1 MFLLIDPGDTSP
13 LDVCLESNRT
23 GRTLAHVPRL
33 PGCVVR
39 GDTPEEAAAAVP
51 GAIQQHLAWLAAHS
65 GCDFS
70 GRIRIR
76 AAGGVPGGAPTG
88 SGSRG
93 GLLPTDLI
101 PVEADELAEHLR
113 RIKYSRRDLLE
124 VMARI
129 PAELLAARPSPKQWT
144 IRETLQHV
152 AAAEQFYL
160 SRLFRLARFQP
171 QPTPL
176 DRLRTVRDAA
186 YRLLPNCDLRRANR
200 TVRKFSEPWTL
211 RKVLR
216 RFLDHEREH
225 LLCIEWRLHLVGLPF
240 APGWMTHRARNRELE
255 LAEAF
260 RFR

>member
-1 MFLLIDPGDTSP
+1 MFLLDDPRDTSP
-13 LDVCLESNRT
+13 LDVYLESNRA
-23 GRTLAHVPRL
+23 GRTLAHVSRL

-39 GDTPEEAAAAVP
+39 GETPEEAFAAVP
-51 GAIQQHLAWLAAHS
+51 EAIQQHLGWLAAHS
-65 GCDFS
+65 GRDFS
-70 GRIRIR
+70 RRVRIRT
-76 AAGGVPGGAPTG
+76 AGGVPGGAPTG

-101 PVEADELAEHLR
+101 PVEAEGLAEHLR
-113 RIKYSRRDLLE
+113 RIEYSRRDSLE
-124 VMARI
+124 VVARV
-129 PAELLAARPSPKQWT
+129 PAGLLTARPGPRQWT

-160 SRLFRLARFQP
+160 SRLFKLARFQP

-176 DRLRTVRDAA
+176 DRLRIVRDAA
-186 YRLLPNCDLRRANR
+186 YRLLAQCDLRRANR
-200 TVRKFSEPWTL
+200 TVRKLGETWTL

-225 LLCIEWRLHLVGLPF
+225 VLCIEWRLHLAGLPF
-240 APGWMTHRARNRELE
+240 APGWMTRRARKRELG

>member
-1 MFLLIDPGDTSP
+1 MFLLDDPRDTSP
-13 LDVCLESNRT
+13 LDVYLESNRA

-39 GDTPEEAAAAVP
+39 GEIPQEAAAAVAE
-51 GAIQQHLAWLAAHS
+51 AIQQHLAWLAAHS
-65 GCDFS
+65 GRDFS
-70 GRIRIR
+70 RKVRIRV
-76 AAGGVPGGAPTG
+76 AGGVPGGAPTG
-88 SGSRG
+88 TGSRG
-93 GLLPTDLI
+93 GLLPTDVI

-113 RIKYSRRDLLE
+113 RIEYSRRDLLE
-124 VMARI
+124 VIARI
-129 PAELLAARPSPKQWT
+129 PAELLGARPGPKHWT
-144 IRETLQHV
+144 LRETLQHV

-160 SRLFRLARFQP
+160 SRLFKLARFQP

-176 DRLRTVRDAA
+176 DRLRIVRDAA
-186 YRLLPNCDLRRANR
+186 YRLLAQCDLRRANR
-200 TVRKFSEPWTL
+200 TVRKFGEPWTL

-225 LLCIEWRLHLVGLPF
+225 LLSIEWRLHLADLPF
-240 APGWMTHRARNRELE
+240 APGWMTRGARNRELR